1 MYPIVKVNL
10 DDLILLQKLSK
21 QTFYEAFSSGNTE
34 ENMARYLEEG
44 FSLDKL
50 SRELKDEN
58 TSFYFVKSE
67 TEVIGYMKLNEG
79 GAQTELQ
86 KEDSFEIERIYV
98 LSDFQGKG
106 LGRQLLEKAI
116 QMAME
121 KKASYIWLGVWEE
134 NKSAI
139 QFYKKNGFTAFD
151 EHYFMVG
158 DDKQTDIMMKLTLN
172 EEARGF

>member
-1 MYPIVKVNL
+1 MYPINKVSP
-10 DDLILLQKLSK
+10 DEIDILQKLSK
-21 QTFYEAFSSGNTE
+21 QTFHEAFSSGNTE
-34 ENMARYLEEG
+34 ENMTRYLEEG

-58 TSFYFVKSE
+58 TSFYFVKSAN
-67 TEVIGYMKLNEG
+67 EVIGYMKLNAG
-79 GAQTELQ
+79 PAQTELQ

-106 LGRQLLEKAI
+106 IGRQLLEKAI
-116 QMAME
+116 QMARE

-158 DDKQTDIMMKLTLN
+158 DDKQTDIMMKLMLH
-172 EEARGF
+172 

>member
-10 DDLILLQKLSK
+10 DDLIPLQKLSR

-34 ENMARYLEEG
+34 ENMNKYLEEG

-58 TSFYFVKSE
+58 TAFYFVKSADE
-67 TEVIGYMKLNEG
+67 NIGYMKLNEG
-79 GAQTELQ
+79 PAQTELQ

-98 LSDFQGKG
+98 ISDYQGKG
-106 LGRQLLEKAI
+106 IGRQLLEKAI
-116 QMAME
+116 QMARE
-121 KKASYIWLGVWEE
+121 KKATYIWLGVWEE

-139 QFYKKNGFTAFD
+139 QFYKKNGFVAFD
-151 EHYFMVG
+151 AHYFMVG
-158 DDKQTDIMMKLTLN
+158 DDKQTDIMMKLTLH
-172 EEARGF
+172 

>member
-1 MYPIVKVNL
+1 MYPIVKINL

-21 QTFYEAFSSGNTE
+21 RTFYEAFSSGNTE

-58 TSFYFVKSE
+58 TSFYFVKSAN
-67 TEVIGYMKLNEG
+67 EVIGYMKLNAG
-79 GAQTELQ
+79 PAQTELQ
-86 KEDSFEIERIYV
+86 KEDSFELERIYV
-98 LSDFQGKG
+98 LKDYQGKG
-106 LGRQLLEKAI
+106 IGRQLLDKAI
-116 QMAME
+116 QMARE

-172 EEARGF
+172 EEAGGF

>member
-1 MYPIVKVNL
+1 MYPINKVLPKEIN
-10 DDLILLQKLSK
+10 LLQQLSK
-21 QTFYEAFSSGNTE
+21 QTFFESFSSGNTE

-50 SRELKDEN
+50 TRELKDEN
-58 TSFYFVKSE
+58 TSFYFVKS
-67 TEVIGYMKLNEG
+67 THEVIGYMKLNEG
-79 GAQTELQ
+79 RAQTELQ

-98 LSDFQGKG
+98 LSDYQGKG
-106 LGRQLLEKAI
+106 IGRQLLEKAI
-116 QMAME
+116 QMAKK

-134 NKSAI
+134 NKRAI
-139 QFYKKNGFTAFD
+139 QFYKKNGFIAFD

-172 EEARGF
+172 VETEGS

>member
-1 MYPIVKVNL
+1 MYPINKVL
-10 DDLILLQKLSK
+10 PDEIDFLQKLSK
-21 QTFYEAFSSGNTE
+21 QTFFESFSWGNSE

-58 TSFYFVKSE
+58 TSFYFVKSAN
-67 TEVIGYMKLNEG
+67 EVIGYMKLNAG
-79 GAQTELQ
+79 PAQTELQ
-86 KEDSFEIERIYV
+86 KEDSFELERIYV
-98 LSDFQGKG
+98 LKDYQGKG
-106 LGRQLLEKAI
+106 IGRQLLDKAI
-116 QMAME
+116 QMARE

-139 QFYKKNGFTAFD
+139 KFYNKNGFVAFD

-172 EEARGF
+172 VEAERS

>member
-1 MYPIVKVNL
+1 
-10 DDLILLQKLSK
+10 
-21 QTFYEAFSSGNTE
+21 
-34 ENMARYLEEG
+34 
-44 FSLDKL
+44 
-50 SRELKDEN
+50 
-58 TSFYFVKSE
+58 
-67 TEVIGYMKLNEG
+67 MKLNEG

-106 LGRQLLEKAI
+106 IGRQLLEKAI

-139 QFYKKNGFTAFD
+139 QFYKKNGFIAFD

-158 DDKQTDIMMKLTLN
+158 DDKQTDIMMKLTLH
-172 EEARGF
+172 